1 MCFLRHAHYK
11 MQFEPW
17 WKRATRLNQVWSCA
31 VPSLAGGRL
40 DSLRA
45 GCPPKPRYSAGMEQI
60 NRWFFPHHSMPI
72 SYHLPISMGE
82 LLSESLIF
90 RLGHA
95 DTYQNQSLY
104 MGLTGAKKSRSTIFW
119 DQFWLNISDHTIYN
133 IYIYILRIIRIIRII
148 YFGCTY
154 DYQAFWCEKRGNRVK
169 LQDHLTFP
177 RIKRSSRWFIDS
189 WSVGDSLDQSSVGNL
204 PTIDQWSPNINGLFT
219 GVELV
224 LSWGVSSLKTISAQ
238 QCPARRFISKFN
250 MLCSYLEDIWVWAV
264 CAKVRK
270 SPL

>member
-133 IYIYILRIIRIIRII
+133 IYIYYGLYGLYILAAHMTTKH
-148 YFGCTY
+148 F
-154 DYQAFWCEKRGNRVK
+154 DAKRGVTGWSFRITS
-169 LQDHLTFP
+169 LFRGSRDH
-177 RIKRSSRWFIDS
+177 R
-189 WSVGDSLDQSSVGNL
+189 GDL
-204 PTIDQWSPNINGLFT
+204 
-219 GVELV
+219 
-224 LSWGVSSLKTISAQ
+224 
-238 QCPARRFISKFN
+238 
-250 MLCSYLEDIWVWAV
+250 
-264 CAKVRK
+264 
-270 SPL
+270 